1 MPDFDFDAV
10 DRTHINSVKWDVA
23 PGELPMWVAD
33 MDFATAPAVID
44 AVKQRMENPTYGYS
58 FIPEEYNQAVSSWWK
73 RRHDH
78 DIDPHNIIFATGVIP
93 AVSSAVRSLTNPAEK
108 VVIQSPVYNIFYNS
122 IINNGRRITDAPLTY
137 TNGEY
142 SMDFEALEKAFSDPL
157 ATMMILCNPHNPVG
171 KAWSRNDLARV
182 GELADKYHITVVS
195 DEIHCDIMDPAVT
208 HIPFASADPA
218 CRRVA
223 VTCCSPSKAFN
234 LAGLHSAYVMIDEPW
249 IRHRV
254 ERGLNTDEVAEPNV
268 VACQSTIAA
277 YSQDGAQWLDAL
289 NGYIQGNKDHAAA
302 ALSDALPGLHIPRSE
317 ATYLMWIDCSAYT
330 DDAEKLQ
337 GYVRQET
344 GLYVSSGHVYG
355 EAGRT
360 FLRMNLGTSRSLVED
375 GVQRLIAALR
385 SL

>member
-1 MPDFDFDAV
+1 MPNFDFDAV

-33 MDFATAPAVID
+33 MDFATAPAVIY
-44 AVKQRMENPTYGYS
+44 AVKQRMANPTYGYS
-58 FIPEEYNQAVSSWWK
+58 IIPEEYNQAVSSWWK

-78 DIDPHNIIFATGVIP
+78 VIDPHNIIFATGVIP
-93 AVSSAVRSLTNPAEK
+93 AISSAVRSLTNPAEK

-122 IINNGRRITDAPLTY
+122 VINNGRRILDAPLTY
-137 TNGEY
+137 TGGEY

-182 GELADKYHITVVS
+182 GELADRYHITVVS

-208 HIPFASADPA
+208 H
-218 CRRVA
+218 
-223 VTCCSPSKAFN
+223 KAFN

-277 YSQDGAQWLDAL
+277 YSQNGAQWLDAL
-289 NGYIQGNKDHAAA
+289 NKYIQGNKDYAAA
-302 ALSDALPGLHIPRSE
+302 ALSNALPGLHIPRSE

-337 GYVRQET
+337 EYVRQKT
-344 GLYVSSGHVYG
+344 GLYVSSGHIYG